1 MILLSIAS
9 HTDFITLFLGPA
21 KRCRQSSIY
30 SPTSM
35 DYSLSGV
42 GWGGGGWGR
51 GGGVM
56 SHKFEPL
63 YSFVE
68 IIFSLMRVFSKY
80 LIKINKDKPF
90 VRQRY
95 SIH

>member
-21 KRCRQSSIY
+21 KRSRQSSIY

-35 DYSLSGV
+35 DYSLSGK
-42 GWGGGGWGR
+42 G

-68 IIFSLMRVFSKY
+68 IIFSLMRVFIKY